1 MRKFS
6 VLPLVSLALLSAAS
20 ASASASAQEGQ
31 PSSTAVVGDTAA
43 TTVDPKELKKQQAAE
58 AKAVKAAKA
67 AERKRQADLVRQ
79 YGAGPYPDETE
90 AYVSTKPEPLRP
102 LYTALYT
109 GGERNAVLNFNRLG
123 LAAMEAGLWEEAEW
137 AFDKSLTR
145 IEAIFADS
153 PQASAARSIFHN
165 EANKEFKGEPYERS
179 MAYYYRGLLYLRE
192 GDYDNARASFK
203 GAEFQDT
210 LSDAETF
217 QSDFA
222 VMNYLIGWTQMCQGQ
237 NSSASESFEIAE
249 KAQEGLV
256 RPEQNHNVLMIAE
269 LGNGPL
275 KARGG
280 SSEELLTFVPGAEYE
295 DKSAHY
301 ILKPKSGEPMTMA
314 TLPASSVNYQATT
327 RGGRAIDGLMKGKA
341 NWKSG
346 TDVVGDSLVQTGMN
360 QGSTAMLGVGLAL
373 SIFSSAMKTKADIR
387 AWDGLPDMIN
397 VTTAR
402 ADSADWDYE
411 VRYLNGENL
420 LDLKDGPKMR
430 ADTGK
435 CSLLWSRSRGL
446 GTLSPTVFGEDEG
459 VAKAVSRKKDVA
471 AKDKMFRD
479 SLSS

>member
-6 VLPLVSLALLSAAS
+6 LLPLMSLGLIWAAS
-20 ASASASAQEGQ
+20 ASAQDGQ
-31 PSSTAVVGDTAA
+31 PAQPGAAA
-43 TTVDPKELKKQQAAE
+43 TVTETTPAAIDPKELKKQQAAE
-58 AKAVKAAKA
+58 AKAAKAAAA
-67 AERKRQADLVRQ
+67 AERKRKADLVRQ
-79 YGAGPYPDETE
+79 YGEGPYPDETE
-90 AYVSTKPEPLRP
+90 AYVSAKPEALRP

-123 LAAMEAGLWEEAEW
+123 LAAMEAGLWDEAEW
-137 AFDKSLTR
+137 AFDQSLTR
-145 IEAIFADS
+145 IEAIFSDS

-179 MAYYYRGLLYLRE
+179 MSYYYRGLLYLRE

-210 LSDAETF
+210 LSDTETF

-249 KAQEGLV
+249 KAQAGLV
-256 RPEQNHNVLMIAE
+256 RPQGDHNVLMIAE

-280 SSEELLTFVPGAEYE
+280 SSEELLTFVPGENYQ
-295 DKSAHY
+295 DTSAHY
-301 ILKPKSGEPMTMA
+301 ILKPKAGKPMTLA
-314 TLPASSVNYQATT
+314 TLPASSVNFQATT

-346 TDVVGDSLVQTGMN
+346 TDLVGDSLMQTGLN
-360 QGSTAMLGVGLAL
+360 QGSGAMMGIGLAM

-402 ADSADWDYE
+402 AESTDWDYE
-411 VRYLNGENL
+411 VRYLNGETA
-420 LDLKDGPKMR
+420 LDMPGGPKMR
-430 ADTGK
+430 ADSGK
-435 CSLLWSRSRGL
+435 CSLVWSRSRSL
-446 GTLSPTVFGEDEG
+446 GTPSPTVFGEDMG

-479 SLSS
+479 SLGS